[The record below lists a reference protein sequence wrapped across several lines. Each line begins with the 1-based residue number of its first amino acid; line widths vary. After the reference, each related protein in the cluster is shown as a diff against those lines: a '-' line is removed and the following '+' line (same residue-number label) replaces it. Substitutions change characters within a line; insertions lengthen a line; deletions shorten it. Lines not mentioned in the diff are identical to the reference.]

1 VSGILF
7 GFSLLWSWLP
17 LVGGMLL
24 MGYLHVDDWLAGRG
38 GLRRWK
44 RPLLALAVPLVFLA
58 IAVPS
63 ARVYQ
68 IPKVDCGYVLDRRLV
83 EEMLQYRANRIG
95 HRLPDRSRFG
105 LADWWSLMDQLDD
118 AENGEMVR
126 DMPKDQRLAH
136 LLKMYR
142 GAYLE
147 MRDGFNRGELPL
159 WRLYRPHLLLYRNVR
174 EWSDQCDKP
183 EQVEEGIAFVREMPR
198 WRISPTEVL
207 QRQYQYDYLFAR
219 YGVYFPDVMNA
230 LTGDNE
236 NVVTMYILMN
246 RLPWE
251 RERTLRQ
258 LDRVFQQK
266 SQLAWQAELAFWDD
280 VGDAREVYQQSWA
293 MHDQYSYLRD
303 GGRSEG
309 DYYQIDPIYALSR
322 QSGYSMCSQA
332 YSMEADRRATLLY
345 LALRGYFLQHGEV
358 PESLDDLKGSRL
370 EEIPKVPG
378 IGLDYYYQPH
388 PRKIDLE
395 AFEEEEYRERK
406 RLENL
411 PPLVRDGLPYLWYPE
426 SGTIHYDIPFPSPHI
441 EEAEQD
447 WRRVDD
453 GELIPLHFAKF
464 TLNVDS
470 AGEETSEVG
479 DAATGE
485 EAK

>member
-1 VSGILF
+1 
-7 GFSLLWSWLP
+7 
-17 LVGGMLL
+17 
-24 MGYLHVDDWLAGRG
+24 
-38 GLRRWK
+38 
-44 RPLLALAVPLVFLA
+44 
-58 IAVPS
+58 
-63 ARVYQ
+63 
-68 IPKVDCGYVLDRRLV
+68 
-83 EEMLQYRANRIG
+83 
-95 HRLPDRSRFG
+95 
-105 LADWWSLMDQLDD
+105 MDQLDD

-159 WRLYRPHLLLYRNVR
+159 WRLNRPYLLLHRDVR

-207 QRQYQYDYLFAR
+207 QREYQYDYLFAR

-309 DYYQIDPIYALSR
+309 DYYQIDPIYVLSR
-322 QSGYSMCSQA
+322 QSGYSMCFQA
-332 YSMEADRRATLLY
+332 YLMEADRRATLLY

-358 PESLDDLKGSRL
+358 PESLDDLKGSWL

-378 IGLDYYYQPH
+378 FGLDYYYQPH

-406 RLENL
+406 RLESL
-411 PPLVRDGLPYLWYPE
+411 PPLVRDGLPYLWYSE
-426 SGTIHYDIPFPSPHI
+426 SGYDNDIPHF
-441 EEAEQD
+441 EESEQD
-447 WRRVDD
+447 WQLFEYGGLV
-453 GELIPLHFAKF
+453 PLHFAKF
-464 TLNVDS
+464 TLDVDS
-470 AGEETSEVG
+470 AGEETSES
-479 DAATGE
+479 DDEATGE